1 MRVIALIFVATLG
14 LFVAS
19 PGHAFAEKVKTNQ
32 STKLFARPGEQAKVL
47 LTVKSGQNMTL
58 LSKDGRWLKVRVNGR
73 TGYVPRS
80 KVDMADDGE
89 IARNT
94 RRRPFVD
101 GRSKRRGFGGDAP
114 DDRVAADA
122 VGEGQD
128 SGDEEDEE
136 PKQVA
141 KKPAAKDEDEDDEE
155 DEDEKPAKKAPEKKV
170 AKVEVK
176 KPAAKESDEDEDED
190 ADSEDDEEKENPLP
204 AAKKTA
210 AKEEEEEEEA
220 PRGQKARVSK
230 KMKVFEEPDAE
241 SEDLFVARP
250 TDTLFALETKGS
262 WTKVENSEGDAGW
275 IQTSDLEIEGGGGG
289 GGGFGKKQLNVR
301 ARMGLMFIQQGM
313 RTQGSMTPRWPDNYN
328 LGVSSVMLSIG
339 GGSLIPRGNKLLGG
353 EVTYDYA
360 KTALGGIYFDNKDD
374 MVPATNIGLT
384 FHNFNARLVAGID
397 FKKKSGMALFGR
409 LGYHYQGYLVTDVT
423 SMTANPAKLP
433 SETVKA
439 PTIGAAL
446 SLPTFTQKIGLRFDL
461 DTILFGATVNQTL
474 GLQDGTSPSV
484 KAVDAGLTAT
494 YRWKKA
500 FDLQVAYTL
509 HYMGIDFGPPLMSST
524 RGHMGTNVARTD
536 IFHMVS
542 IGIAKPF

>member
-1 MRVIALIFVATLG
+1 MIALIFVAAMCL
-14 LFVAS
+14 LVAS
-19 PGHAFAEKVKTNQ
+19 PGQAFAEKVKTNQ
-32 STKLFARPGEQAKVL
+32 STKLLARPGEQAKVL

-80 KVDMADDGE
+80 KVDMADDGD

-114 DDRVAADA
+114 EDRVAADA

-128 SGDEEDEE
+128 DAEEDE
-136 PKQVA
+136 PKKVA
-141 KKPAAKDEDEDDEE
+141 NKDSDDDEDEDSDDDEE
-155 DEDEKPAKKAPEKKV
+155 DEKPTKKPEKKV

-176 KPAAKESDEDEDED
+176 KPAAKESDDEDEDED
-190 ADSEDDEEKENPLP
+190 SDDDEEEEENPLP
-204 AAKKTA
+204 KKTA
-210 AKEEEEEEEA
+210 AKEEDEEEEEDKE
-220 PRGQKARVSK
+220 PPKSRARVSK
-230 KMKVFEEPDAE
+230 KQKVFEDPDAE
-241 SEDLFVARP
+241 SEDLFIARP

-275 IQTSDLEIEGGGGG
+275 IQTSDLQIEGGGGG

-313 RTQGSMTPRWPDNYN
+313 RTQGSMTPKWPDNYN

-339 GGSLIPRGNKLLGG
+339 GGILVPRGNKLLGG

-360 KTALGGIYFDNKDD
+360 KTLLGGVYFDNKDD

-384 FHNFNARLVAGID
+384 FHNFNARLLAGID
-397 FKKKSGMALFGR
+397 FKKKSGMALFAR

-461 DTILFGATVNQTL
+461 DAILFGASVSQTL

-484 KAVDAGLTAT
+484 KAVDAGITAT
-494 YRWKKA
+494 YHWKKSM
-500 FDLQVAYTL
+500 DLQFAYNL
-509 HYMGIDFGPPLMSST
+509 HYMGIDFGAPLMSST
-524 RGHMGTNVARTD
+524 RGHTGTDVARTD

-542 IGIAKPF
+542 LGIAKPF

>member
-1 MRVIALIFVATLG
+1 MRVIALIFVATMS

-58 LSKDGRWLKVRVNGR
+58 LGKDGRWLKVRVNGR

-122 VGEGQD
+122 LGEGQED
-128 SGDEEDEE
+128 TGD
-136 PKQVA
+136 A
-141 KKPAAKDEDEDDEE
+141 KSSDDEDEDEDAE

-170 AKVEVK
+170 AKVEK
-176 KPAAKESDEDEDED
+176 KSAAKDADDEDEEED
-190 ADSEDDEEKENPLP
+190 ADSDDDEEEENPLPSDKKVAAKEEDDEEEEDKEPP
-204 AAKKTA
+204 KS
-210 AKEEEEEEEA
+210 
-220 PRGQKARVSK
+220 RARVSK
-230 KMKVFEEPDAE
+230 KQKVFEDPDAE
-241 SEDLFVARP
+241 SEDLFIARP

-289 GGGFGKKQLNVR
+289 GGFGKKQINVR

-313 RTQGSMTPRWPDNYN
+313 RTQGSMTPKWPDNYN

-339 GGSLIPRGNKLLGG
+339 GGILVPRGNKLFGAEL
-353 EVTYDYA
+353 TYDYA
-360 KTALGGIYFDNKDD
+360 KTALGGVYFDNKDD

-384 FHNFNARLVAGID
+384 FHNVNARLVAGID
-397 FKKKSGMALFGR
+397 FKKKSGMALFAR

-461 DTILFGATVNQTL
+461 DTILFGASVDQTL

-484 KAVDAGLTAT
+484 KAVDAGLTGT
-494 YRWKKA
+494 YHWKKG
-500 FDLQVAYTL
+500 FDLQAAYTL
-509 HYMGIDFGPPLMSST
+509 HYMGIDFGAPLASST

-542 IGIAKPF
+542 LGIAKPF

>member
-1 MRVIALIFVATLG
+1 MRVIALIFVATMS

-19 PGHAFAEKVKTNQ
+19 PGRAFAEKVKTNQ
-32 STKLFARPGEQAKVL
+32 PTKLLARPGEQAKVL

-114 DDRVAADA
+114 EDRVAADA
-122 VGEGQD
+122 LGEGQ
-128 SGDEEDEE
+128 EDTEDDE
-136 PKQVA
+136 PKKVSA
-141 KKPAAKDEDEDDEE
+141 KDDDDDDEDEDE
-155 DEDEKPAKKAPEKKV
+155 EDEKPAKKAPEKKV

-176 KPAAKESDEDEDED
+176 KPAAKDSDDEDDEDADEDEDEEDENPLPKKTAAAEEDEEEEDKEPPKARARVSKKQKVFEDPD
-190 ADSEDDEEKENPLP
+190 ADSED
-204 AAKKTA
+204 
-210 AKEEEEEEEA
+210 
-220 PRGQKARVSK
+220 
-230 KMKVFEEPDAE
+230 
-241 SEDLFVARP
+241 LFIARP

-289 GGGFGKKQLNVR
+289 AGGFGKKQINVR

-313 RTQGSMTPRWPDNYN
+313 RTQGSMTPKWPDNYN

-339 GGSLIPRGNKLLGG
+339 GGILVPRGNKLFGAEL
-353 EVTYDYA
+353 TYDYA
-360 KTALGGIYFDNKDD
+360 KTALGGVYFDNKDD

-384 FHNFNARLVAGID
+384 FHNVNARLVAGID

-461 DTILFGATVNQTL
+461 DAILFGATVNQTL

-484 KAVDAGLTAT
+484 KAVDAGVTAT
-494 YRWKKA
+494 YRFKKA
-500 FDLQVAYTL
+500 FDLQAAYTL
-509 HYMGIDFGPPLMSST
+509 HYMGIDFGAPLASST

-542 IGIAKPF
+542 LGIAKPF

>member
-1 MRVIALIFVATLG
+1 MRVVALIFVATMSF
-14 LFVAS
+14 FVAS
-19 PGHAFAEKVKTNQ
+19 PGQAFAEKVKTNQ

-114 DDRVAADA
+114 DDRVGADA
-122 VGEGQD
+122 TGEGQD
-128 SGDEEDEE
+128 DADAEEDE
-136 PKQVA
+136 PKKVA
-141 KKPAAKDEDEDDEE
+141 KKESDDEDEDSD

-170 AKVEVK
+170 AKVETK
-176 KPAAKESDEDEDED
+176 KPAAKEADDEDEDEG
-190 ADSEDDEEKENPLP
+190 ADEEDEEEENPLP
-204 AAKKTA
+204 KKTA
-210 AKEEEEEEEA
+210 AKEAEDEEEEDKEPSKA
-220 PRGQKARVSK
+220 RARVSK
-230 KMKVFEEPDAE
+230 KQKVFEDPDAE
-241 SEDLFVARP
+241 SEDLFIARP

-313 RTQGSMTPRWPDNYN
+313 RTQGSMTPKWPDNYN

-339 GGSLIPRGNKLLGG
+339 GGILVPRGNKLFGA

-360 KTALGGIYFDNKDD
+360 KTALGGVYFDNKDD

-384 FHNFNARLVAGID
+384 FHNINARLVAGID
-397 FKKKSGMALFGR
+397 FKKKSGMALFAR

-446 SLPTFTQKIGLRFDL
+446 SLPSFTQKIGLRFDL
-461 DTILFGATVNQTL
+461 DAIIFGATVNQTL

-494 YRWKKA
+494 YHWKKGL
-500 FDLQVAYTL
+500 DLQAAYNL
-509 HYMGIDFGPPLMSST
+509 HYMGIDFGAPLASST
-524 RGHMGTNVARTD
+524 RGHMGTDVARTD
-536 IFHMVS
+536 IFHMIS
-542 IGIAKPF
+542 LGIAKPF